1 MGFRKPFRATPVKLG
16 PYQRRKDALRA
27 RKRALNYLSAAAM
40 TGIAIGIGSVA
51 LTENGKARISST
63 IKPAAVAAGI
73 VRARAPQTGDHWREC
88 DDARAAGTAPI
99 YAREA
104 GYREGLDGDLD
115 GVACE
120 PYQGR

>member
-16 PYQRRKDALRA
+16 PYHRREAALRY
-27 RKRALNYLSAAAM
+27 RRRALNYLSAAAL

-51 LTENGKARISST
+51 LTENGQARISST

-73 VRARAPQTGDHWREC
+73 VRARAPQTGDHWRVC
-88 DDARAAGTAPI
+88 DDARAMGTAPI
-99 YAREA
+99 YAGEA
-104 GYREGLDGDLD
+104 GYRAGLDADSD

-120 PYQGR
+120 PYQEQ

>member
-73 VRARAPQTGDHWREC
+73 VRARAPQTGDHWRGC

-99 YAREA
+99 YAGEA
-104 GYREGLDGDLD
+104 GYREGLDADSD

-120 PYQGR
+120 PYRRR